1 MKRILS
7 VFLALGIAWAAD
19 LTGKWEFQVE
29 TSAGSGTPRFELTQK
44 GETLTGRYSGA
55 LGEAQVKGSVKGE
68 DVEIRF
74 EVSGSA
80 VVYTGKV
87 QKDGT
92 LKGTVD
98 LAGQATGTWT
108 GQRSAK

>member
-1 MKRILS
+1 MKHILPL
-7 VFLALGIAWAAD
+7 FLAVALAWAAD
-19 LTGKWEFQVE
+19 LSGKWEFQVE

-44 GETLTGRYSGA
+44 GETLSGRYTGA
-55 LGEAQVKGSVKGE
+55 LGEADVKGSVKGE

-80 VVYTGKV
+80 VVYTGKI
-87 QKDGT
+87 QKDGS
-92 LKGTVD
+92 LKGSVD

-108 GQRSAK
+108 GRRSAK